1 MSLPESEW
9 PYESTLLR
17 LLLALAIGLFVGV
30 ERERRGKKSGV
41 RTFGFAAILGG
52 LGGLLGESYALLSVA
67 LLGLLIVFLNVQTL
81 MREKRSTELTTSA
94 ALLVVG
100 FTGVLCG
107 QGHTLTPA
115 AVAVMTVAL
124 LAWKEPLAGF
134 SLGLKDVELRSAI
147 LLAILAFVIYPALP
161 EGTIDP
167 WGILEPRGVLVT
179 VILIAGLG
187 FANYILLK
195 LYGARGIEFAGFL
208 GGLVNSS
215 VAVGELAMRVRETQ
229 GQMTDVAYRGI
240 LLAVAAMIIRN
251 GILLAVLAPRALPVA
266 LPTLAL
272 MLIACLALA
281 FGFRRLSPPPEN
293 ETTPVLHLESPF
305 SLKSALKFGSI
316 LLIIQAA
323 AVVAQQTIGQ
333 IGIYVVSFL
342 GGLFSSASTVA
353 AAADLSSKAVISPTV
368 AGMCAAIASLTSAL
382 VSWPLVMQSQER
394 SLVRRVLW
402 SLGVVAL
409 FGVVGLTA
417 QFVLGSIAGY
427 EVSVMW

>member
-1 MSLPESEW
+1 MSFPISQW
-9 PYESTLLR
+9 PYESALLR

-41 RTFGFAAILGG
+41 RTFGFAALLGG

-67 LLGLLIVFLNVQTL
+67 LLGLLVVFLNVQTL
-81 MREKRSTELTTSA
+81 LREKRSTELTTSA
-94 ALLVVG
+94 ALLVIG

-161 EGTIDP
+161 EGAIDR
-167 WGILEPRGVLVT
+167 WGVLEPRSILVT

-187 FANYILLK
+187 FVNYILLK
-195 LYGARGIEFAGFL
+195 LYGARGVELAGFL

-215 VAVGELAMRVRETQ
+215 VAVGELATRVRETE

-251 GILLAVLAPRALPVA
+251 GILLAVLAPSALQVA

-272 MLIACLALA
+272 MLISCAALV
-281 FGFRRLSPPPEN
+281 FGFRRFSQAPEP

-305 SLKSALKFGSI
+305 SLQSALKFGAI
-316 LLIIQAA
+316 LLIIQVA
-323 AVVAQQTIGQ
+323 AVVAQQVVGQ
-333 IGIYVVSFL
+333 FGIYAVSLL

-353 AAADLSSKAVISPTV
+353 AAADLTSKAVIAPSV
-368 AGMCAAIASLTSAL
+368 AGICAVIASLTSAL

-402 SLGVVAL
+402 SLGVIAL

-417 QFVLGSIAGY
+417 QFVLGPAMGY
-427 EVSVMW
+427 EVSLTW